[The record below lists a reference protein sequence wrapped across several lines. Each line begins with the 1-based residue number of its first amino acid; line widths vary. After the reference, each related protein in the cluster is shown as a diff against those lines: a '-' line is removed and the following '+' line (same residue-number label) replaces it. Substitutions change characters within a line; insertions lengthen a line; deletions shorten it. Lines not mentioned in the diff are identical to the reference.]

1 MEFQM
6 QKNQKKDEAEEEKK
20 RRMRLRGEL
29 PPEDEEPE
37 EDWDPES
44 IRTVMPY
51 KTSDGRQ
58 QFIVSSQGAFNG
70 YIYVCS
76 MDETR
81 PLRAIPIASDLHVTY
96 MARTVKS
103 YGEMITIGYENGNIE
118 LIFNN
123 NFEKRM
129 SVKYHD
135 GHSGQITAACMTRD
149 GNFFLSS
156 ANDGLIYAFQFDQKC
171 AMAEAEHDALAGV
184 EGANFM
190 A

>member
-37 EDWDPES
+37 EDWEPEA
-44 IRTVMPY
+44 IRTILPY

-70 YIYVCS
+70 FIYVCS
-76 MDETR
+76 MDEIR
-81 PLRAIPIASDLHVTY
+81 PLKAISIASDLHVTY
-96 MARTVKS
+96 MQRSVKTW
-103 YGEMITIGYENGNIE
+103 GEMITIGYEDGNIE
-118 LIFNN
+118 LVMNS
-123 NFEKRM
+123 NFDKRM

-135 GHSGQITAACMTRD
+135 GHSGQITAACVTRD
-149 GNFFLSS
+149 NNFFLSS
-156 ANDGLIYAFQFDQKC
+156 ANDGLIYAF
-171 AMAEAEHDALAGV
+171 
-184 EGANFM
+184 
-190 A
+190 